1 MVQAPQQAR
10 AVATRGRLI
19 DAARSLLAEEGMRGT
34 TTAAVAARAQVSQG
48 ALFKHFPTK
57 LELLAA
63 STEAVLRSL
72 VDAFPAGLP
81 ARPPKELDARLR
93 VGVAALWRVFRLPA
107 MQGVFEVYLAAR
119 TDPELGRA
127 LSPLL
132 TAHRENILAEA
143 RALLPELASEPALAS
158 AVDAVVYAMQGVAL
172 GVFSSDEHRER
183 EHLAFFERLAAREL
197 AEALV
202 ARGRERG
209 S

>member
-1 MVQAPQQAR
+1 MAQAPQQAR
-10 AVATRGRLI
+10 AVATRARLI

-34 TTAAVAARAQVSQG
+34 TTAAVAARAEVSQG

-72 VDAFPAGLP
+72 ID
-81 ARPPKELDARLR
+81 
-93 VGVAALWRVFRLPA
+93 ALWRVFRLPA

-119 TDPELGRA
+119 TDPALARA

-132 TAHRENILAEA
+132 TAHRENILGEA
-143 RALLPELASEPALAS
+143 RALLPELASEPGLAT

-172 GVFSSDEHRER
+172 GVFSSDERRER

-197 AEALV
+197 AEALR
-202 ARGRERG
+202 AKRSG
-209 S
+209 

>member
-1 MVQAPQQAR
+1 MVHAPQQAR
-10 AVATRGRLI
+10 AVATRARLI

-34 TTAAVAARAQVSQG
+34 TTAAVAARAEVSQG

-63 STEAVLRSL
+63 SAEAVLRSL
-72 VDAFPAGLP
+72 VDEFPAGLP
-81 ARPPKELDARLR
+81 DRPPSDLDGRMRA
-93 VGVAALWRVFRLPA
+93 GVAALWRVFRLPA

-119 TDPELGRA
+119 TDPDLARA
-127 LSPLL
+127 LAPLL

-143 RALLPELASEPALAS
+143 RALLPELASEPGLAS

-172 GVFSSDEHRER
+172 GVFSRDEHRER

-197 AEALV
+197 REAL
-202 ARGRERG
+202 AAKRRG
-209 S
+209 